1 VIGKLVTGKFG
12 FYPKNP
18 TKSFSEMSKKINV
31 LKHSGEEEVFEIKKL
46 ESSLENSGAN
56 SREVQDVIAK
66 LKPLL
71 YDGMPT
77 KVLYKLAFK
86 FLKTTRKGNAARY
99 SLRKSI
105 MDLGPSGFPFE
116 HFAGALMETLG
127 YEVKLNQTVKG
138 RCVSHELDVVGRNN
152 KEVFMAEC
160 KFYNRQGKHCSVQV
174 PLYIN
179 SRFQDVKYN
188 WDKDPANNGLEK
200 TGVVVTNT
208 RFTADAQDYGKC
220 VGLRLISW
228 DYPRGKSLKEMIED
242 SGLFPI
248 TVLTSLTRK
257 QTDYLLNNKVVL
269 CRQLLSKPEAFG
281 KLGLSV
287 RKQREVLAE
296 VRELV
301 GM

>member
-1 VIGKLVTGKFG
+1 MPKKF
-12 FYPKNP
+12 K
-18 TKSFSEMSKKINV
+18 V
-31 LKHSGEEEVFEIKKL
+31 LKHSGEEEIFEAEKL
-46 ESSLENSGAN
+46 VSSLEKSGAN
-56 SREVQDVIAK
+56 SREVQDVISN

-77 KVLYKLAFK
+77 KVIYKLAFK

-99 SLRKSI
+99 SLKKSI

-116 HFAGALMETLG
+116 HFVGALIEKMG

-138 RCVSHELDVVGRNN
+138 RCVSHELDVVAKSR
-152 KEVFMAEC
+152 KELFMVEC

-179 SRFQDVKYN
+179 SRLNDVIYN

-200 TGVVVTNT
+200 FGMIVTNT
-208 RFTADAQDYGKC
+208 RFTVDAQDYGNC

-228 DYPRGKSLKEMIED
+228 DYPRGKSLKELIED

-248 TVLTSLTRK
+248 TVLTSLSRK
-257 QTDYLLNNKVVL
+257 QIDVLLNNQIVL
-269 CRQLLSKPEAFG
+269 CRQLLDKPEPFG
-281 KLGLSV
+281 RLGLSS

-301 GM
+301 GDEW